1 MSSSLQRI
9 AVISFKEIKDN
20 FRDRRSMLSA
30 LVNPLLGPVIMVIMV
45 VIVGKAFFSDVRES
59 AVLLPVV
66 GAENAPSLIQ
76 YLEQNNV
83 EIISAPENIED
94 AVRNGDLEVA
104 LIIPVDYS
112 ETFTSGIPAT
122 VQLVLDSSRQSA
134 LVSIEKVRSL
144 LNSYNSQIGSLRLLA
159 RGINPSVISPLAIE
173 TLDVSTPQTQVL
185 IFLNTLPYFI
195 VLVVFVGGMHVIID
209 ATAGER
215 ERGSLEPLLINP
227 VKRWEF
233 VLGKL
238 IASIPYVVG
247 GLIVNLGAFAIAFNA
262 FPLEDFVGF
271 QLTIDVAALFKIF
284 WLALPMTI
292 LASALQMIIA
302 TYARSYKEAQT
313 YTGLLPLIPALPGI
327 GLAFLPVKPSFW
339 VMAIPTFGQQVLINQ
354 IMRSEPTNPLNI
366 AVSTISTLVVSG
378 ILVFIA
384 IKLYGHE
391 RIMMGGR

>member
-1 MSSSLQRI
+1 MNPSLQRI
-9 AVISFKEIKDN
+9 TVISIKEIRDN
-20 FRDRRSMLSA
+20 YRDRRSMLSA
-30 LVNPLLGPVIMVIMV
+30 LVNPLLGPIIMVIMIV
-45 VIVGKAFFSDVRES
+45 VVGKAFFSDVRES
-59 AVLLPVV
+59 AVHLPVV
-66 GAENAPSLIQ
+66 GAENAPALIEF
-76 YLEQNNV
+76 LTQNNV
-83 EIISAPENIED
+83 IVVPAPDDIEE

-104 LIIPVDYS
+104 LIISEDYGAS
-112 ETFTSGIPAT
+112 FTNGYPAT

-134 LVSIEKVRSL
+134 LVSIEKIRSL
-144 LNSYNSQIGSLRLLA
+144 LNSYSSQIGSLRLLA

-227 VKRWEF
+227 VRRWEF

-238 IASIPYVVG
+238 LASIPFVVG
-247 GLIVNLGAFAIAFNA
+247 GLIVNLAAFAIAFNA

-271 QLTIDVAALFKIF
+271 QLTIDIVALFKIF
-284 WLALPMTI
+284 WLALPMTV

-327 GLAFLPVKPSFW
+327 GLAFLPVKPSVW

-354 IMRSEPTNPLNI
+354 IMRSEPTSAVNI

-378 ILVFIA
+378 FLVFLA
-384 IKLYGHE
+384 IKLYERE
-391 RIMMGGR
+391 RILMGGR